1 MPVHNGLRP
10 DDGECVAG
18 VWKEPTDPPQD
29 QLLCGNEWRS
39 DRLGPAQ
46 QDDLLP
52 KHKDFCL
59 QRCSRSKQIGEETK
73 CQPDDSQHPAQLR
86 PILCAALPDLIYDRD
101 RGVQPRIHPALKART
116 GDRAMMSITTKLG
129 LSQLA
134 AETPVHPF
142 DNWFDPIEAGLRDQV
157 CEFLHPFKSYQPR
170 DGTPSCTGVSI
181 PRVSLSCG
189 LR

>member
-59 QRCSRSKQIGEETK
+59 QRCSRSKQIGEETNV
-73 CQPDDSQHPAQLR
+73 SLM
-86 PILCAALPDLIYDRD
+86 
-101 RGVQPRIHPALKART
+101 T
-116 GDRAMMSITTKLG
+116 
-129 LSQLA
+129 
-134 AETPVHPF
+134 
-142 DNWFDPIEAGLRDQV
+142 
-157 CEFLHPFKSYQPR
+157 
-170 DGTPSCTGVSI
+170 VSI
-181 PRVSLSCG
+181 RHSFARSSARRCLI
-189 LR
+189 